1 MGGTDHSGPKQEQGD
16 VFAKKTSVKFS
27 GRNFNPTFKTTN
39 GLVNSNTREAMK
51 SCAQLGVDRSFVS
64 SIKANHFDY
73 GDVKNNYAPNSH
85 FQTISKNVHGY
96 KGDA

>member
-1 MGGTDHSGPKQEQGD
+1 MSAFKKQQAVAAGG
-16 VFAKKTSVKFS
+16 
-27 GRNFNPTFKTTN
+27 GRNSVASYKTTN
-39 GLVNSNTREAMK
+39 GLVNDNTREAMK

-73 GDVKNNYAPNSH
+73 GDLKNNYVPNAH